1 MSVIAAREV
10 PSWSGHAPAGGR
22 SVLATVKRHRAL
34 ILAFAL
40 LFPVAFYMVLM
51 GLLVV
56 RFGHLPNYV
65 TSYDWLGNVWRIIAG
80 TGSIS
85 DMVKISMDEWLL
97 EFGYRY
103 YAYGR
108 GVSEWSL
115 LIIPHKVVIVM
126 AIGALIGFNFALIAD
141 QAPAATFLRQQFR
154 SIRCGLM
161 TSVGALG
168 AGLTSITLYWVICH
182 SGPTWVVS
190 LAILGIDVSRA
201 FAIEPL
207 GATLSLAGAALLVA
221 SALLTIYEN
230 RAASNFGQVNAKQV
244 NAETAKIKEA
254 APC

>member
-1 MSVIAAREV
+1 MSVIAAREI
-10 PSWSGHAPAGGR
+10 PSWSGHEPAGER
-22 SVLATVKRHRAL
+22 SVLATVKHHRAL
-34 ILAFAL
+34 ILGFAL
-40 LFPVAFYMVLM
+40 LFPVAFYLVLM
-51 GLLVV
+51 GLLVM
-56 RFGHLPNYV
+56 RFGELPNYV
-65 TSYDWLGNVWRIIAG
+65 TPYDWLGNVWRIIAS

-97 EFGYRY
+97 EIGYMN

-115 LIIPHKVVIVM
+115 LIIPHKVLTVM
-126 AIGALIGFNFALIAD
+126 GIGALIGLNFALIAD
-141 QAPAATFLRQQFR
+141 QPPAATFLRQQLR

-161 TSVGALG
+161 TSLGAL
-168 AGLTSITLYWVICH
+168 AASLTSITLYWVICH

-207 GATLSLAGAALLVA
+207 GPALSLAGAAILVV
-221 SALLTIYEN
+221 SALLTIFEN
-230 RAASNFGQVNAKQV
+230 RSAPGLAK
-244 NAETAKIKEA
+244 AAKIKEA